1 MNNDNYSKFAFHD
14 EVVGLASLLH
24 IMILSQ
30 SGYETCRKC
39 MPQVAPLSL
48 LSILIV
54 SYRIAAY
61 FLSRE
66 YWSRANGFD
75 EIKEKV
81 TVRYETVDV
90 KNGL

>member
-1 MNNDNYSKFAFHD
+1 
-14 EVVGLASLLH
+14 
-24 IMILSQ
+24 
-30 SGYETCRKC
+30 

-90 KNGL
+90 ENGL